1 LSVTQNE
8 KPGREA
14 LAQASVWLARLRADD
29 CTPEDQ
35 RNFAAWLAEAS
46 THRSAFETVTAAFDM
61 AGAAATDHWPRT
73 PPMEDEGE
81 LEPVSAVPASRRSF
95 LLGAGIVA
103 VGGGAIGWQAA
114 FAGAIETGF
123 GERRSVQL
131 SDGTTVLMDAETR
144 VREPWLRER
153 RLNLQRGRIS
163 VQVPENAQAFR
174 IDADAHVIRGNAMDA
189 DVRWENGGLTVSVVR
204 GTLSVSNKGG
214 APVRLSEGQRLLP
227 SGMIDLPTMGAL
239 TAWRD
244 GQLVFVDTPL
254 ADACAELNRY
264 DRTRLIPAPD
274 AAGLR
279 ISGTYRMG
287 SNVQFAR
294 ALEQLLPLH
303 RQVVD
308 GVVRLERIDVRQ

>member
-114 FAGAIETGF
+114 FAGAI
-123 GERRSVQL
+123 
-131 SDGTTVLMDAETR
+131 ETR